1 MTEIEKLSEEL
12 ADYNV
17 PDELIGHM
25 KRRQE
30 MTNNE
35 FLNMTITDVLEMLV
49 DDGSDLLEA
58 KITNSEGKGILIK
71 VSYESVEVE

>member
-1 MTEIEKLSEEL
+1 
-12 ADYNV
+12 
-17 PDELIGHM
+17 
-25 KRRQE
+25 

-35 FLNMTITDVLEMLV
+35 FLTMTITDILEMLV